1 MPLSDIFMQLTRHT
15 DYAFRVLI
23 YLSSVEKEEL
33 STVGEIAE
41 VFQVPLNHLTKV
53 VQQLGKAGFIVTLR
67 GKYGGI
73 RLARSEQEIFL
84 GAVVRAME
92 ATLDPVNCSQPLCRL
107 KTNCRLKPML
117 NRAMNAFI
125 DTLDEYTLADISQKE
140 FDNIL
145 AVQLD

>member
-1 MPLSDIFMQLTRHT
+1 MQLTRHT

-23 YLSSVEKEEL
+23 YLSSTDKEGL
-33 STVGEIAE
+33 CTVGEIAE
-41 VFQVPLNHLTKV
+41 ALEVSLNHLTKV

-73 RLARSEQEIFL
+73 RLARSEQEISL

-107 KTNCRLKPML
+107 KVSCRLKPIL
-117 NRAMNAFI
+117 NRAMESFI
-125 DTLDEYTLADISQKE
+125 DTLNEYTLEDISQP
-140 FDNIL
+140 
-145 AVQLD
+145 QLQKLFITDLT